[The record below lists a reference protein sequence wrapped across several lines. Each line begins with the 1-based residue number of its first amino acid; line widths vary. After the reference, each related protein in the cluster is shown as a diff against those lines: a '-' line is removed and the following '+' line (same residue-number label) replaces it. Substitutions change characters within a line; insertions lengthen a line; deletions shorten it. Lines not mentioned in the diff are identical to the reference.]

1 MLVAV
6 RRLAALNG
14 GLLRGTSNHVSLCCG
29 AVFCCSSLASRD
41 HFSLEHGRICVSL
54 EHGRT
59 CIEFT
64 AGEKRKC
71 TGEGRENMP
80 HGLCRCRTWTE
91 GGRMGDAAPPFRP
104 PTPDSQSPLHHVSL
118 ASRERIGAAVLSY
131 VGETGFCGISAAHGS
146 VYSRHGTEYSA

>member
-104 PTPDSQSPLHHVSL
+104 PTPDSHSHPP
-118 ASRERIGAAVLSY
+118 SRFPPGAGA
-131 VGETGFCGISAAHGS
+131 GPGKGGRRGGGRCCQPMRA
-146 VYSRHGTEYSA
+146 